1 MMQLPGTEQ
10 LVAAGII
17 VMALSAAA
25 SVISIILFHISGR
38 KLKEQLEKDYGNPQ
52 RYNR

>member
-1 MMQLPGTEQ
+1 MHVPGTEQ
-10 LVAAGII
+10 LVTIGAI

-25 SVISIILFHISGR
+25 SIVSVIVFHISGR